1 MAEKG
6 KKKDIEQK
14 KEEDQGLTI
23 HGVRMKQED
32 SELDDYV
39 DLLGR
44 KMSVEKKT
52 GKMEARYRTTQ
63 DKDAAAKAGIKMVKT
78 ASGYW
83 RPERSV
89 RCSSCQER
97 VTVPQG
103 ASEFEC
109 PYCGMRYRISWPT
122 PDQPR
127 VRGAV
132 WAALP
137 PPGPWPKGWPGE
149 LDENGN
155 PIKRGAKKE

>member
-1 MAEKG
+1 MAKEKG
-6 KKKDIEQK
+6 KKQ
-14 KEEDQGLTI
+14 EDVTI
-23 HGVRMKQED
+23 HGVRVKKKTGEFT
-32 SELDDYV
+32 

-44 KMSVEKKT
+44 KMTVEKKE
-52 GKMEARYRTTQ
+52 GKQESRHRTSQ
-63 DKDAAAKAGIKMVKT
+63 DSTAAGKAGVKMIKT

-97 VTVPQG
+97 VTVPKG
-103 ASEFEC
+103 ATELEC
-109 PYCGMRYRISWPT
+109 PYCGMRYRISWPS

-132 WAALP
+132 WDAMP
-137 PPGPWPKGWPGE
+137 PPGLTWPKGWPGE

-155 PIKRGAKKE
+155 PIKRGVNKQ

>member
-1 MAEKG
+1 MAG
-6 KKKDIEQK
+6 PMRKKKDEEH
-14 KEEDQGLTI
+14 KESSTDETVTI
-23 HGVRMKQED
+23 HGVTVKKEV
-32 SELDDYV
+32 EEYT

-44 KMSVEKKT
+44 KIMVDKKEVKTEARHRTSQDIDEAEKK
-52 GKMEARYRTTQ
+52 
-63 DKDAAAKAGIKMVKT
+63 GIKMVKT

-97 VTVPQG
+97 VTVPPG

-109 PYCGMRYRISWPT
+109 PECGMRYRISWPS

-132 WAALP
+132 WDAMP
-137 PPGPWPKGWPGE
+137 PAGLTWPKGWPGE

-155 PIKRGAKKE
+155 PIKRGAKK